1 MVRKQSPYEDVQKQ
15 SRQHDP
21 YKIIEPTPKWFCKI
35 RSDALKRSNKT
46 LLKG

>member
-21 YKIIEPTPKWFCKI
+21 YKIIEPTPKKY
-35 RSDALKRSNKT
+35 LE
-46 LLKG
+46 